1 MTQNKLGVGHLYSN
15 EHIIAHHIICPAG
28 IWSQNIGKSI
38 GNYFT
43 DEFHISTIF
52 LGCKEKN
59 EWMYKPNTKQ
69 RKQMGDALLNSICE
83 YLYERK

>member
-1 MTQNKLGVGHLYSN
+1 MTQHKLGVGHLYSN
-15 EHIIAHHIICPAG
+15 EHIISYAQQESFFG
-28 IWSQNIGKSI
+28 WSENIGKSI